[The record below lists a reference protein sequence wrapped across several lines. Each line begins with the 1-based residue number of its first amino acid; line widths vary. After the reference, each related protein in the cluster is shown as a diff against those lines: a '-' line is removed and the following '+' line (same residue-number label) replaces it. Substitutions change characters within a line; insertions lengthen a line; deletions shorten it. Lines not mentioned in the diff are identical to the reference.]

1 MDEILGT
8 PIWQI
13 SEARIHESREVQ
25 APQKAIEWI
34 QEIMEGDDIGKV
46 RIEAKTR
53 DIIPIYIQGWDTY
66 KWAWL
71 EYNRKDKTWIHGGM
85 QKRKDKADEN
95 EERQERIF
103 KGDVRVQSNRYKR
116 RR

>member
-85 QKRKDKADEN
+85 QKYLPTYVMATVTILDMHRCKTYFL
-95 EERQERIF
+95 Q
-103 KGDVRVQSNRYKR
+103 VLQSL
-116 RR
+116 